1 MVSLSKVI
9 AFVTALFVTALVAL
23 TLSIS
28 GNTAFVFFSSAFFT
42 LYLPLFLATS
52 LFSWLLA
59 EWLIFRRIKLVLDH
73 LRKLKEH
80 APAKKRGID
89 SPDILE
95 TLNKEVQEW
104 ALERKEEVDRLNRLE
119 MYRKEYLGNVSH
131 ELKTPIFSIQGY
143 ILTLLEGGLEDPG
156 INRDYLQRAERSVD
170 RMIAIVEDLQAIT
183 QLETGELELDIDRF
197 ELVALA
203 QDVID
208 AEDIRA
214 KTNKIHFE
222 MINETGHPVFVMA
235 DRFRIRQVLVNL
247 VVNSVR
253 YGRENGETKIKI
265 HDAGDKIIVEVADN
279 GIGISKQH
287 LSRVF
292 ERFYRVDKSRSR
304 AQGGTG
310 LGLAIVKHIIEAHR
324 QNIDVMSTEGVGSV
338 FSFSLKKA

>member
-1 MVSLSKVI
+1 MTRPRFI
-9 AFVTALFVTALVAL
+9 AFIISLFVTAVLAIIFSFSETPPLLLWRSFFRILLPVFL
-23 TLSIS
+23 LC
-28 GNTAFVFFSSAFFT
+28 FFFSWFFI
-42 LYLPLFLATS
+42 
-52 LFSWLLA
+52 
-59 EWLIFRRIKLVLDH
+59 EWIIFRRIQLVLDQ
-73 LRKLKEH
+73 LRKLKDLVPEKRKQEH
-80 APAKKRGID
+80 SSD
-89 SPDILE
+89 LLE
-95 TLNKEVQEW
+95 TLNREVQDW
-104 ALERKEEVDRLNRLE
+104 GVERKEEIDRLNRLE

-143 ILTLLEGGLEDPG
+143 ILTLLEGGIDDPG

-197 ELVALA
+197 EIVSLA

-208 AEDIRA
+208 AEEMRA
-214 KTNKIHFE
+214 KANQIHFE
-222 MINETGHPVFVMA
+222 MINTTGHPVYVMG

-253 YGRENGETKIKI
+253 YGRENGETKVKI

-279 GIGISKQH
+279 GIGISKVH
-287 LSRVF
+287 LPRVF

-324 QNIDVMSTEGVGSV
+324 QNIEVISTEGVGSS
-338 FSFSLKKA
+338 FSFSLKKS

>member
-1 MVSLSKVI
+1 MTRPRIVALIIS
-9 AFVTALFVTALVAL
+9 LFVTTILALLFSFQQNIQIGIIHDFFRIFLPVFLL
-23 TLSIS
+23 T
-28 GNTAFVFFSSAFFT
+28 F
-42 LYLPLFLATS
+42 LFS
-52 LFSWLLA
+52 LFFI
-59 EWLIFRRIKLVLDH
+59 EWFIFRRIYSVLQQ
-73 LRKLKEH
+73 LRKLKD
-80 APAKKRGID
+80 PATKKRKNEKSSD
-89 SPDILE
+89 LLEIL
-95 TLNKEVQEW
+95 NNEVQEW
-104 ALERKEEVDRLNRLE
+104 AVERKEEIDHLNRLE

-143 ILTLLEGGLEDPG
+143 ILTLLEGGIDDPG

-208 AEDIRA
+208 AEEIRA
-214 KTNKIHFE
+214 RANKIHFE
-222 MINETGHPVFVMA
+222 MVNDTGQPVYVMG

-247 VVNSVR
+247 IVNSVR
-253 YGRENGETKIKI
+253 YGKENGETKLKI
-265 HDAGDKIIVEVADN
+265 HDVGDKIIVEVVDN
-279 GIGISKQH
+279 GIGISKIH
-287 LSRVF
+287 LPRVF

-324 QNIDVMSTEGVGSV
+324 QTIEVMSTEGVGST
-338 FSFSLKKA
+338 FSFTLKKS